1 MISEHQK
8 FLQTKHSWRLA
19 KQAELE
25 AARLEYLEKTRKI
38 IDKYDA
44 LQRRHHFG
52 NLGEEVTHAIN
63 NAQEQDVS
71 LNGMKA

>member
-8 FLQTKHSWRLA
+8 FLQTKHTLRLA

-25 AARLEYLEKTRKI
+25 EARVEYLEKTRKI

-44 LQRRHHFG
+44 LHRRHHFG
-52 NLGEEVTHAIN
+52 ALAEEVTH
-63 NAQEQDVS
+63 EF
-71 LNGMKA
+71 K